1 MNHFMLDLETMGTGP
16 DAAIVAI
23 GAVPFDPDAGALGAG
38 FYRAVS
44 LESAVTW
51 GGKITASTIVWWL
64 QQSYAARHA
73 LVGGSA
79 GGIRIVLRHLYE
91 WMHDE
96 ARGADPIVWGNG
108 SDFDNVVLRSAYER
122 CGIEAPWS
130 FRDNRCYRTLRAL
143 RPDVVMDKRIGTHHN
158 AQDDAL
164 SQAQHALAIFAAM
177 RG

>member
-1 MNHFMLDLETMGTGP
+1 MHHFMLDLETMGTGP

-23 GAVPFDPDAGALGAG
+23 GVAPFDPDAGRLGTA

-44 LESAVTW
+44 LESTVAW
-51 GGKITASTIVWWL
+51 GGRITAATIVWWL
-64 QQSYAARHA
+64 KQSEAARHA
-73 LVGGSA
+73 LVDGSA
-79 GGIRIVLRHLYE
+79 GGIHIVLRHLYE

-96 ARGADPIVWGNG
+96 SLGSLPIVWGNG
-108 SDFDNVVLRSAYER
+108 SDFDNVILRSAYER

-143 RPDVVMDKRIGTHHN
+143 RPDVAMDKRVGTHHN
-158 AQDDAL
+158 ALDDAL